1 MKQLNIKE
9 APCPFCPLLI
19 LRLIESALHLRA
31 NQKIMAA
38 LAECSKCNTC
48 KAAFTDIEKVKEH
61 YRSDWHVFNSKRR
74 ANGLAPLRKDDFKL
88 LVGDKRTSVQGSV
101 QSSRA
106 ISVNNVEVANISD
119 DKSNVSEVETTVVK
133 KVYIPKTGANVSI
146 FDDKECDSAEDCVQY
161 MALNFGFFLPDV
173 EYLCDLEGLI
183 KYLNEKVKIGGYCL
197 YCQKQFQPG
206 YATQHHMQSKSHC
219 KIAYEKGVDGE
230 EFEDFFDFSSSYEDI
245 EDGDIEFDENGEIVE
260 KSSEILR
267 TGELKLPNG
276 KVVGHRDFRIYY
288 KQHYRP
294 EETRPSVLV
303 RTILLP

>member
-1 MKQLNIKE
+1 M
-9 APCPFCPLLI
+9 
-19 LRLIESALHLRA
+19 SALLVVVDE
-31 NQKIMAA
+31 KS
-38 LAECSKCNTC
+38 CSKCNTC
-48 KAAFTDIEKVKEH
+48 KAAFADIEKVKEH

-74 ANGLAPLRKDDFKL
+74 ANGLAPLRKEDFKL
-88 LVGDKRTSVQGSV
+88 LVGDRRSSTKGSV
-101 QSSRA
+101 STQVV
-106 ISVNNVEVANISD
+106 SVSNLEDANNKDGN
-119 DKSNVSEVETTVVK
+119 SNVSEVEATVAK
-133 KVYIPKTGANVSI
+133 KVYIPKTSADVSI
-146 FDDKECDSAEDCVQY
+146 FDDKEFDSVDECVQY
-161 MALNFGFFLPDV
+161 MSLNFGFFLPDV

-183 KYLNEKVKIGGYCL
+183 KYLNEKVKLGGYCL

-219 KIAYEKGVDGE
+219 KIAYENGVDGE
-230 EFEDFFDFSSSYEDI
+230 EFEDFYDFSASYEDV
-245 EDGDIEFDENGEIVE
+245 EEGEIEFDENGEIVE

-303 RTILLP
+303 RMFRCFICIILMVNYSFPYRRSREKSYLD